1 MEEERTTL
9 VSMPILRP
17 PKPLTAATA
26 TVALAFALPDEEGQG
41 TEEGKRDSCIVIA
54 RIYRIA
60 SLS

>member
-26 TVALAFALPDEEGQG
+26 TIALAFALPDEEGQG
-41 TEEGKRDSCIVIA
+41 TE
-54 RIYRIA
+54 
-60 SLS
+60 